1 MDTEKKPQGPY
12 RWGKPEEAYQLRISD
27 HILDS
32 LYGQIGITEVEK
44 QIERLA
50 IFKRLHSVSQ
60 LGLVNWIFP
69 CALHTR
75 YTHSI
80 GVMHVAGQMADH
92 INQNVWESLGGKN
105 FFDDCDIQI
114 IRLAGLLHDIG
125 HYPMSHN
132 VEQAYKDAWEKI
144 AYEQE
149 KISQH
154 LKYYVNCPDYLQP
167 CHTPKKMSSLS
178 NKEFSKEYAGSQWPH
193 HESAG
198 QKIVTNNRD
207 IASVIKYRFVLLRTS
222 TNGWVINPKFLTEDD
237 EAELTDKQVDEIV
250 FKLMTMIGNMI
261 IGNYG
266 MTVEYPWQEKY
277 SAMVQLIHSDLDA
290 DNLDYLLRDATFSG
304 TSYGVMDMGILL
316 NSLTVAQLE
325 WHGDFGT
332 ERRYLVGVKRKG
344 LGCVEQFVN
353 NKFLAYTQMIFNK
366 YTSILEAMLL
376 RIMTDRISK
385 QTDVYRADGL
395 KGLLEG
401 EESSVEY
408 LKFSDHYIFEKL
420 FGLAQDRGNLAPL
433 PDAIISRLTH
443 SCAFDLADN
452 DGECICAGADEATIL
467 EEMKKHPAYI
477 EFLNVCSTVGD
488 LEGKELKSWSHSSA
502 EKDLFSFR
510 FEEYRLTRQTPLH
523 IFAEQIKADTY
534 DATRAER
541 HYYRLA
547 TGIPVLEDNAQH
559 TYNGE
564 KDEAECEKVLPPLC
578 VDCPQSV
585 LHQTYGTRYVSLRR
599 YKIEEHQEICAS

>member
-1 MDTEKKPQGPY
+1 METEKKPQGPY
-12 RWGKPEEAYQLRISD
+12 RCGKLEEAYQLRISD

-32 LYGQIGITEVEK
+32 LYGHIGITEVEK

-50 IFKRLHSVSQ
+50 VFKRLHSVSQ

-80 GVMHVAGQMADH
+80 GVMHIAGQMADH
-92 INQNVWESLGGKN
+92 INQNVWESFGARN

-132 VEQAYKDAWEKI
+132 VEQAYKEAGKKI
-144 AYEQE
+144 DYEQE
-149 KISQH
+149 SVSQH

-167 CHTPKKMSSLS
+167 GYTPGNVTGPSD
-178 NKEFSKEYAGSQWPH
+178 KEFSKEYAGSRWPH

-198 QKIVTNNRD
+198 QKIVVNNRD
-207 IASVIKYRFVLLRTS
+207 IAAVIKNYFVLLRIS
-222 TNGWVINPKFLTEDD
+222 EEEWVLNRKFSNGKD
-237 EAELTDKQVDEIV
+237 EEEFTDEQVDWIV
-250 FKLMTMIGNMI
+250 FQLMTMIGNMI

-266 MTVEYPWQEKY
+266 MVKEYPWQEKY

-316 NSLTVAQLE
+316 NCLTVARLE
-325 WHGDFGT
+325 WEGDFGT
-332 ERRYLVGVKRKG
+332 ETRYLVGVKRKG
-344 LGCVEQFVN
+344 LGCVEQFIN

-376 RIMTDRISK
+376 RIMTGRISK
-385 QTDVYRADGL
+385 QTDVYRLPGL
-395 KGLLEG
+395 KNLLEG
-401 EESSVEY
+401 KETSFDY
-408 LKFSDHYIFEKL
+408 LKFSDHYILERL
-420 FGLAQDRGNLAPL
+420 FGLAQERGNLAPL
-433 PDAIISRLTH
+433 PEAIISRLTH

-452 DGECICAGADEATIL
+452 GSECICAGMDKQEIL
-467 EEMKKHPAYI
+467 KEMKKHSTYQD
-477 EFLNVCSTVGD
+477 FLKVCDSLGH
-488 LEGKELKSWSHSSA
+488 LEGKELQGGHNSN

-510 FEEYRLTRQTPLH
+510 FEEYCLTRQIPLH
-523 IFAEQIKADTY
+523 DFVEQIKDKMY
-534 DATRAER
+534 DATRADR
-541 HYYRLA
+541 HYHRLA
-547 TGIPVLEDNAQH
+547 TGIPVLEDNT
-559 TYNGE
+559 TYKYGGGRE
-564 KDEAECEKVLPPLC
+564 ETECKKELPPMC
-578 VDCPQSV
+578 VDCSQSV
-585 LHQTYGTRYVSLRR
+585 LHEIHDMRYVSLRK
-599 YKIEEHQEICAS
+599 YKIEDYQEICAS